1 MSDPF
6 NEQVSQFIDDE
17 MSVEESDFFV
27 RRLQRD
33 ESARGLYRRYH
44 LIGAAVRG
52 EHIQFGA
59 VEFGRRLEQAI
70 DADANRPSASP
81 LANWAA
87 RVGIAASFALVVLVG
102 IKLADT
108 GPVTAGLDDTSRLVE
123 VSGDATGIA
132 YLMQHAAYTS
142 GMSRTI
148 LQSSMLASEFP
159 ELADNAEAGR

>member
-1 MSDPF
+1 MNDPF
-6 NEQVSQFIDDE
+6 NEQISEFIDDE
-17 MSVEESDFFV
+17 MSVEEGEFFV

-44 LIGAAVRG
+44 LIGTAVRG
-52 EHIQFGA
+52 EHMLSA
-59 VEFGRRLEQAI
+59 SAEFGRRLGQAL
-70 DADANRPSASP
+70 DADAGKPSAMR
-81 LANWAA
+81 LGNWAA

-108 GPVTAGLDDTSRLVE
+108 GPVVPNADDTRRLVE
-123 VSGDATGIA
+123 VSGEATGIA

-148 LQSSMLASEFP
+148 LQSSMLTSQFP
-159 ELADNAEAGR
+159 ELADNAEANR